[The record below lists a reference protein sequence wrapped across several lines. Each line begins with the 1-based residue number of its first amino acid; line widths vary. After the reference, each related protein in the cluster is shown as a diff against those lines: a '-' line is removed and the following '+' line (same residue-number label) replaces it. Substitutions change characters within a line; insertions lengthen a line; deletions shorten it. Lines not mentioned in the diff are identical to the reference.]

1 MVQKKRLLT
10 AHWSPEQWDCMTASD
25 EEERVGIGEERV
37 GIGEERVGIGE
48 KICLY
53 CILGILC
60 TYGGR

>member
-25 EEERVGIGEERV
+25 QEERV